1 MNLQKG
7 KISKIYA
14 LDGDKFKFRY
24 NWAPRVG
31 GNGYGLSEENVSYT
45 LNTIDQLMV
54 AIVYGRKGNQ
64 ERGKRHG
71 VREGC

>member
-1 MNLQKG
+1 MNHQKA

-24 NWAPRVG
+24 NWTPRVG

-45 LNTIDQLMV
+45 LKTIDLHMV
-54 AIVYGRKGNQ
+54 AIIYVKKKSPA
-64 ERGKRHG
+64 RGKQSC
-71 VREGC
+71 VR

>member
-1 MNLQKG
+1 MNHQRA

-45 LNTIDQLMV
+45 LNTIDQHMV
-54 AIVYGRKGNQ
+54 AIVYGCKKRQ
-64 ERGKRHG
+64 DRGKQQG
-71 VREGC
+71 VR